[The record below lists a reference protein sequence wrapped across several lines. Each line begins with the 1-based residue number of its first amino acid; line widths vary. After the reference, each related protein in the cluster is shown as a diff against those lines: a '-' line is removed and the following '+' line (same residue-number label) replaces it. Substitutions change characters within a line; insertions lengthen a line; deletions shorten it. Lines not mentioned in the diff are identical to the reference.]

1 MPQMS
6 QFRKIFNY
14 GNFTGVAA
22 NGTASF
28 RVPLGGTHYTYHL
41 RFLTAGGV
49 LITQAQMWVDAT
61 LVRVIVDGQTFI
73 EGTGEFLSRL
83 CDYYYAQQGLIN
95 SNANTAGSLTLP
107 LSLDYMDIT
116 DFGKLYAWGMS
127 GVQNVSIEIIFAGVI
142 TTAQVQLVVERTDE
156 PRVLGVH
163 RRISR
168 YTRNFASTGEASIND
183 IPLDPSSLV
192 LADHIFFPDNTSSIT
207 QTIVTVEGSDIIN
220 AAADVT
226 FAMNAKKHRTP
237 QINAA
242 ANSFFTM
249 DYGLNNDNTAGIPV
263 TEKTQV
269 STAAGVAETIVT
281 KKDWRL
287 RPTFAVAAPNNFTVW
302 RETINT
308 RS

>member
-1 MPQMS
+1 MPNLTD
-6 QFRKIFNY
+6 FRKVFNY

-28 RVPLGGTHYTYHL
+28 RIPLGGTHYTYHL
-41 RFLTAGGV
+41 RFLTAGGALV
-49 LITQAQMWVDAT
+49 TQAQMWVDAT

-73 EGTGEFLSRL
+73 EGTGEFISRW
-83 CDYYYAQQGLIN
+83 CDYYYTTHGLTN
-95 SNANTAGSLTLP
+95 SNANVAGTLTIP
-107 LSLDYMDIT
+107 LSLDYMDSNEM
-116 DFGKLYAWGMS
+116 GKVYAWGMS
-127 GVQNVSIEIIFAGVI
+127 GIQNVSIEIIFAGAI

-156 PRVLGVH
+156 PRRLGVH
-163 RRISR
+163 RRLSR

-192 LADHIFFPDNTSSIT
+192 LADHIFFADNVSSIT
-207 QTIVTVEGSDIIN
+207 QTIVTVEGSDILTLPVDTSFAF
-220 AAADVT
+220 AA
-226 FAMNAKKHRTP
+226 KQGRTP

-242 ANSFFTM
+242 ANSFVTL
-249 DYGLNNDNTAGIPV
+249 DYGLSNDNQAGIPV
-263 TEKTQV
+263 TEKTTV
-269 STAAGVAETIVT
+269 STAGGAVDTIVT

-287 RPTFAVAAPNNFTVW
+287 RPTFSVAAPNNFTVW